1 MSGHTHQDAS
11 LLDMHDALLCDLD
24 GVVYAGPDAVPHA
37 VDALVAAQEAGIRV
51 AYCTNNA
58 SRTPEEVA
66 EHISSLGIP
75 TTPEQVFGS
84 SRAAA
89 QHARQTASEAHI
101 QGPTAYVVGTEALRR
116 EATNAG
122 FKLVDSAADQPDFV
136 LQGFNPDVTWR
147 HLAEAGY
154 AITAGARWIATNT
167 DATIPR
173 AEGIA
178 PGNGTLVAAVAA
190 ATGQEPL
197 VTGKPAPTLMQMA
210 ARAVGAQNPLVIGDR
225 LDTDVA
231 GGNAAGFATA
241 LVLTGVDTHAVA
253 KQAKPGLK
261 PCYVLNDLRDLHV
274 PAHSCV
280 LEDSGPQESLND

>member
-1 MSGHTHQDAS
+1 MSEHVHQDAS

-24 GVVYAGPDAVPHA
+24 GVVYAGPDAVPHS
-37 VDALVAAQEAGIRV
+37 VEALAAAQDAGVSV

-75 TTPEQVFGS
+75 TSPEQVFGS

-89 QHARQTASEAHI
+89 IQARATAADLNI
-101 QGPTAYVVGTEALRR
+101 QDPTAYIVGTEALRR
-116 EATNAG
+116 EAIDAG
-122 FKLVDSAADQPDFV
+122 LRIVDSASEKPDFV

-167 DATIPR
+167 DTTIPR

-190 ATGQEPL
+190 ATGSEPV
-197 VTGKPAPTLMQMA
+197 VTGKPAPTLMRMA

-225 LDTDVA
+225 LDTDIA

-241 LVLTGVDTHAVA
+241 LVLTGVDTLAAA
-253 KQAKPGLK
+253 KQAEPGLK
-261 PCYVLNDLRDLHV
+261 PRYVLNDLRDLRA

-280 LEDSGPQESLND
+280 LEESGTQESLND